1 MRFFYLWF
9 NGDGNKTN
17 FLTICWSHCQAS
29 DILFSIKKASKSKT
43 YQDAAAFFWT
53 SVHTFLHFV
62 LFTNMFLIS
71 GSCVCWFELFHT
83 PRYTSLG
90 WASKSLPP
98 AVIIWFSGKWFLW
111 SALLIY
117 FLSVQEQNVASLQA
131 RVRECGEVWLTAGA
145 LWVRLDRGRLLL
157 LPCSVKNIKPAQ

>member
-1 MRFFYLWF
+1 MAMETKQTSWPSAGLIAKPLIYY
-9 NGDGNKTN
+9 
-17 FLTICWSHCQAS
+17 FLLKKLQKAKH
-29 DILFSIKKASKSKT
+29 IKMLLHL
-43 YQDAAAFFWT
+43 WT

-83 PRYTSLG
+83 PRYTSLV

-131 RVRECGEVWLTAGA
+131 RVRECAEVCLTAGA
-145 LWVRLDRGRLLL
+145 LWVRLDKGRLFL